1 MKKKPKNIP
10 TYYDFPGTPIFRDTT
25 ALPFAAGGYTAI
37 KNNVGENDKVKNK
50 KVKLSETPGGFSR
63 EATPEEI
70 NIWFANNQKM
80 NPTGKHVY
88 PSQLFVSE
96 DWQPIGTA
104 GRTYPVGVGTPPGV
118 TSGGANIAG
127 LPWGNPATNA
137 LGQPNNVN
145 PKGNLGFLPVIP
157 TQQSSVTAAPGNIK
171 PPASKTQWVQNPTTG
186 TWYQK
191 ETAVKPA
198 NLQEYNLQ
206 TGSYVPVPETEI
218 AFADGG
224 PLNDKTPPNLNQVMN
239 GSTESFNK
247 SKPNSV
253 LAYNPYAEATRTPNP
268 SAYIKPNYY
277 TPNNNYKYGF
287 VQPTEGNIIGGV
299 GYGIPKHGLEGNL
312 LGVAPAEK
320 NPYFK
325 GFYSA
330 GLSKQ
335 IGANK
340 IGLSVG
346 SPVTGY
352 TDEAGFHANKL
363 QLEPQINFKRTFLD
377 GGPLVDKTNHG
388 KLLNSVYASA
398 LGDYYK
404 TGGQFPRPYSLPE
417 DSFKQGGRNLHNS
430 IYASSAA
437 QYPAVYN
444 FGGTLKNN
452 LATRQQ
458 MYMPLDH
465 ITRTG
470 GSILSMSNTPQ
481 LEGEGKDLAYD
492 LGGNLPPIGE
502 QPIIDKAQDEAETF
516 AYGKAADKERWK
528 ELMDNTRALMDTA
541 QGRKLWYQDLKPKNF
556 SIDELQRFTQGVKE
570 YNQGAQDYERAR
582 RKVQEGKI
590 STDDFGRLYDEKGW
604 GKFDQ
609 ATMKEGYQGQ
619 FQDAADEAQK
629 RKEANMGVT
638 NTALELITGAPALFR
653 VAQDPLGTIAGVG
666 NTIAD
671 VAMSANPGIG
681 AAFGAGDPNVNPLT
695 GNQYWSGVDKAL
707 DVVGFIPGAVGAGK
721 GIKELL
727 KQGNR
732 LGLENVV
739 KGKATIGD
747 LFKRD
752 DLVNFKTAEDLAA
765 YEKAVAEGTL
775 SPTRNRYYSS
785 LESNPDAFNY
795 AKGSDQVFMHRIP
808 QTKAAAAGKS
818 LANLQ
823 PKGAALIAQQRS
835 IPTVADVEDLI
846 STGKLTGYSDETI
859 NGLRE
864 VAANPEGYWNLPIF
878 KNNKELQS
886 LVADPTIVNPA
897 EHFLPRPA
905 VGDFK
910 LVSAGAI
917 PLMAN
922 PKLID
927 IKPVVSAFESGY
939 TNTNKAKLAVAPQ
952 TMSEEEAEI
961 ISRQDPNR

>member
-10 TYYDFPGTPIFRDTT
+10 TYYDFLGTPIFRDTT
-25 ALPFAAGGYTAI
+25 ALPFAAGGYAAI
-37 KNNVGENDKVKNK
+37 KNNVGEDDKVKGK
-50 KVKLSETPGGFSR
+50 KIKINDERVPAGLTR
-63 EATPEEI
+63 EATDAEI
-70 NIWFANNQKM
+70 AAWYAYSSKR
-80 NPTGKHVY
+80 NPDFTKDQPY
-88 PSQLFVSE
+88 PLQLFVGA
-96 DWQPIGTA
+96 DWAPDASMGTY
-104 GRTYPVGVGTPPGV
+104 YPYGTGTLPGV

-127 LPWGNPATNA
+127 LPWGNSATNP
-137 LGQPNNVN
+137 LGQPNNGS

-206 TGSYVPVPETEI
+206 TGSYVPVPETGI
-218 AFADGG
+218 A
-224 PLNDKTPPNLNQVMN
+224 
-239 GSTESFNK
+239 
-247 SKPNSV
+247 
-253 LAYNPYAEATRTPNP
+253 
-268 SAYIKPNYY
+268 
-277 TPNNNYKYGF
+277 
-287 VQPTEGNIIGGV
+287 
-299 GYGIPKHGLEGNL
+299 
-312 LGVAPAEK
+312 
-320 NPYFK
+320 
-325 GFYSA
+325 
-330 GLSKQ
+330 
-335 IGANK
+335 
-340 IGLSVG
+340 
-346 SPVTGY
+346 
-352 TDEAGFHANKL
+352 
-363 QLEPQINFKRTFLD
+363 FLD

-398 LGDYYK
+398 LGDYYANGGMLK
-404 TGGQFPRPYSLPE
+404 RADGSYSPRGLWDNIRDNAGSGKKPTKQMLAQEKKINKEYRTGGQFPRPYSLPE

-437 QYPAVYN
+437 QYPGIYN

-556 SIDELQRFTQGVKE
+556 SINELQRFTQGVKE

-629 RKEANMGVT
+629 RKEANMAYT
-638 NTALELITGAPALFR
+638 DAALEFTGAPALFR
-653 VAQDPLGTIAGVG
+653 IAKDPMGTLEGVG
-666 NTIAD
+666 NTAAD
-671 VAMSANPGIG
+671 IAMSAVPGFG
-681 AAFGAGDPNVNPLT
+681 SVFGAGNPNVNPLT
-695 GNQYWSGVDKAL
+695 GNQYWSGLDKTL
-707 DVVGFIPGAVGAGK
+707 DVVGFIPGAIGAGK

-752 DLVNFKTAEDLAA
+752 DLVNFKTPEDLAA

-785 LESNPDAFNY
+785 LESNPDALNY

-823 PKGAALIAQQRS
+823 PKGAALIAQERS

-846 STGKLTGYSDETI
+846 STGKLTDYSDETI

-910 LVSAGAI
+910 LVGAGAI

-939 TNTNKAKLAVAPQ
+939 TNTNKAKLAVAPHA
-952 TMSEEEAEI
+952 MSDEEAEI

>member
-25 ALPFAAGGYTAI
+25 ALP
-37 KNNVGENDKVKNK
+37 
-50 KVKLSETPGGFSR
+50 
-63 EATPEEI
+63 
-70 NIWFANNQKM
+70 
-80 NPTGKHVY
+80 
-88 PSQLFVSE
+88 
-96 DWQPIGTA
+96 
-104 GRTYPVGVGTPPGV
+104 
-118 TSGGANIAG
+118 
-127 LPWGNPATNA
+127 
-137 LGQPNNVN
+137 
-145 PKGNLGFLPVIP
+145 
-157 TQQSSVTAAPGNIK
+157 
-171 PPASKTQWVQNPTTG
+171 
-186 TWYQK
+186 
-191 ETAVKPA
+191 
-198 NLQEYNLQ
+198 
-206 TGSYVPVPETEI
+206 
-218 AFADGG
+218 
-224 PLNDKTPPNLNQVMN
+224 
-239 GSTESFNK
+239 
-247 SKPNSV
+247 
-253 LAYNPYAEATRTPNP
+253 
-268 SAYIKPNYY
+268 
-277 TPNNNYKYGF
+277 
-287 VQPTEGNIIGGV
+287 
-299 GYGIPKHGLEGNL
+299 
-312 LGVAPAEK
+312 
-320 NPYFK
+320 
-325 GFYSA
+325 
-330 GLSKQ
+330 
-335 IGANK
+335 
-340 IGLSVG
+340 
-346 SPVTGY
+346 
-352 TDEAGFHANKL
+352 
-363 QLEPQINFKRTFLD
+363 FLD

-398 LGDYYK
+398 LGDYYANGGMLK
-404 TGGQFPRPYSLPE
+404 RADGSYSPRGLWDNIRDKAASNKRAGKEGKEPSREILSQAEKISQEYRTGGQFPRPYSLPE

-430 IYASSAA
+430 IYASSPA

-465 ITRTG
+465 ITRNG

-481 LEGEGKDLAYD
+481 LEGEGKDLVYD
-492 LGGNLPPIGE
+492 LGGNLPPNGE
-502 QPIIDKAQDEAETF
+502 QPIIDKAQDEAETYSY
-516 AYGKAADKERWK
+516 AKAADKERWK

-556 SIDELQRFTQGVKE
+556 SIKELQRFTQGVKE
-570 YNQGAQDYERAR
+570 YNEGAQDYERAR

-590 STDDFGRLYDEKGW
+590 PTSDFARMYDEKGW
-604 GKFDQ
+604 SKFDQ

-619 FQDAADEAQK
+619 FQNAVDEAQK
-629 RKEANMGVT
+629 RKEANMVYT
-638 NTALELITGAPALFR
+638 DAALEFTGAPALFR
-653 VAQDPLGTIAGVG
+653 IAKDPMGTLEGVG

-671 VAMSANPGIG
+671 LAVSANPGIG
-681 AAFGAGDPNVNPLT
+681 AAFGAGNPNVNPLT

-707 DVVGFIPGAVGAGK
+707 DVVGFIPGAIGAGK
-721 GIKELL
+721 GVKELL

-732 LGLENVV
+732 LGIKNVV
-739 KGKATIGD
+739 TGKAKIGD
-747 LFKRD
+747 LFQRD
-752 DLVNFKTAEDLAA
+752 DLVNFKTPEDLAA

-785 LESNPDAFNY
+785 LENNPDAFNY

-835 IPTVADVEDLI
+835 IPTIADVEDLI
-846 STGKLTGYSDETI
+846 STGRLTGYSDETI

-910 LVSAGAI
+910 LVSAEAI
-917 PLMAN
+917 PLMAT

-927 IKPVVSAFESGY
+927 VKPIVSAFESGY
-939 TNTNKAKLAVAPQ
+939 TNTNKTKLAVAPR

>member
-25 ALPFAAGGYTAI
+25 ALP
-37 KNNVGENDKVKNK
+37 
-50 KVKLSETPGGFSR
+50 
-63 EATPEEI
+63 
-70 NIWFANNQKM
+70 
-80 NPTGKHVY
+80 
-88 PSQLFVSE
+88 
-96 DWQPIGTA
+96 
-104 GRTYPVGVGTPPGV
+104 
-118 TSGGANIAG
+118 
-127 LPWGNPATNA
+127 
-137 LGQPNNVN
+137 
-145 PKGNLGFLPVIP
+145 
-157 TQQSSVTAAPGNIK
+157 
-171 PPASKTQWVQNPTTG
+171 
-186 TWYQK
+186 
-191 ETAVKPA
+191 
-198 NLQEYNLQ
+198 
-206 TGSYVPVPETEI
+206 
-218 AFADGG
+218 
-224 PLNDKTPPNLNQVMN
+224 
-239 GSTESFNK
+239 
-247 SKPNSV
+247 
-253 LAYNPYAEATRTPNP
+253 
-268 SAYIKPNYY
+268 
-277 TPNNNYKYGF
+277 
-287 VQPTEGNIIGGV
+287 
-299 GYGIPKHGLEGNL
+299 
-312 LGVAPAEK
+312 
-320 NPYFK
+320 
-325 GFYSA
+325 
-330 GLSKQ
+330 
-335 IGANK
+335 
-340 IGLSVG
+340 
-346 SPVTGY
+346 
-352 TDEAGFHANKL
+352 
-363 QLEPQINFKRTFLD
+363 FLD

-398 LGDYYK
+398 LGDYYANGGMLK
-404 TGGQFPRPYSLPE
+404 GGPLLTNLTTEEEKQFQKFYQSLPDNLMEDNPTYDIRGYWDSEGRPNAFDYSQPKQKDGYYHAYSINGNTGEYLKSPAHETFQHAVDEDRKIGYRPVTNVYGRNIATENESIIPPEERSFLANTQGPVNFRTGGQFPRPYSLPE

-437 QYPAVYN
+437 QYPAIYN

-629 RKEANMGVT
+629 RKEANMKYT
-638 NTALELITGAPALFR
+638 DAALEFTGAPALFR
-653 VAQDPLGTIAGVG
+653 IAKDPMGTIVGVG

-707 DVVGFIPGAVGAGK
+707 DVAGFIPGAVGAGK

-775 SPTRNRYYSS
+775 SPTRNRFYSS
-785 LESNPDAFNY
+785 LESNPDALNY
-795 AKGSDQVFMHRIP
+795 AKGSGQVFMHRIP

-823 PKGAALIAQQRS
+823 PKGAALIAQERS

-910 LVSAGAI
+910 LVGAGAI